1 MTSHAHVEPSGSLEP
16 NGFAGQMLGAS
27 LPDLIQMQCL
37 TMVTRAVRV
46 DANSVTGRIYFAG
59 GQIVH
64 ASVGML
70 SGEAALFEML
80 SWKNG
85 TFTCEDGVR
94 SPDET
99 VTRHWQGILLDAAQR
114 EDELRGGSA
123 GENRSDFPAV
133 VSRSNNTMRK
143 HPIEELQ
150 PNPEVIGFVQ
160 SDSEGT
166 LLGSKGEDP
175 ENLQAGFAYVCGLLQ
190 LIGSSMGLENLREI
204 QLSGKSQKALCLLE
218 GDVSTVVVTTPK
230 ANLAALA
237 KQLS

>member
-1 MTSHAHVEPSGSLEP
+1 
-16 NGFAGQMLGAS
+16 MLGAS

-80 SWKNG
+80 GWKNG

-94 SPDET
+94 APDET
-99 VTRHWQGILLDAAQR
+99 VTRHWQGILLEAAQR
-114 EDELRGGSA
+114 EDELLREGP
-123 GENRSDFPAV
+123 GEAKPNYPAV
-133 VSRSNNTMRK
+133 VSRSNIPMRK
-143 HPIEELQ
+143 HPIEELR
-150 PNPEVIGFVQ
+150 PDPEVVGFVQ

-166 LLGSKGEDP
+166 LLGSKGDDA

-190 LIGSSMGLENLREI
+190 LVGSDLGLENLREI
-204 QLSGKSQKALCLLE
+204 QLSGKNRKALCLLE
-218 GDVSTVVVTTPK
+218 GDLSTVVVTTPK
-230 ANLAALA
+230 TNLAVLA

>member
-1 MTSHAHVEPSGSLEP
+1 MKSHAHAES
-16 NGFAGQMLGAS
+16 NGFAGQMFGAT

-64 ASVGML
+64 ATVGIL
-70 SGEAALFEML
+70 TGEAALFEMF

-94 SPDET
+94 AVDET
-99 VTRHWQGILLDAAQR
+99 VSRHWQSILLEAAQR
-114 EDELRGGSA
+114 EDELSERGGG
-123 GENRSDFPAV
+123 GEEKPNYPAV
-133 VSRSNNTMRK
+133 VAMPHAPMSK
-143 HPIEELQ
+143 HPIEELR
-150 PNPEVIGFVQ
+150 PDPEVVSFVQ
-160 SDSEGT
+160 SDPEGT
-166 LLGSKGEDP
+166 ILDSKGDDP

-190 LIGSSMGLENLREI
+190 LVGSSLRLENLREI
-204 QLSGKSQKALCLLE
+204 QLSGKQQKTLCLL
-218 GDVSTVVVTTPK
+218 GDGVSSVVVTTPK
-230 ANLAALA
+230 ANLTTIA